1 MQTLAPLAELEFAGH
16 AVQAVELVIPVYVP
30 AEQAV
35 HPPAPA
41 AENVPVP
48 HCWHVATVIMPVPVL
63 KVPATQLVHDR
74 APLDK
79 HAPYW
84 PLAQG
89 GHCRMIM
96 GEYVSPLKLYR
107 AETSLE
113 DRAFV

>member
-1 MQTLAPLAELEFAGH
+1 
-16 AVQAVELVIPVYVP
+16 
-30 AEQAV
+30 
-35 HPPAPA
+35 
-41 AENVPVP
+41 VPV
-48 HCWHVATVIMPVPVL
+48 
-63 KVPATQLVHDR
+63 TQLVQDK
-74 APLDK
+74 APLDR

-96 GEYVSPLKLYR
+96 GEYVSPLKLYK